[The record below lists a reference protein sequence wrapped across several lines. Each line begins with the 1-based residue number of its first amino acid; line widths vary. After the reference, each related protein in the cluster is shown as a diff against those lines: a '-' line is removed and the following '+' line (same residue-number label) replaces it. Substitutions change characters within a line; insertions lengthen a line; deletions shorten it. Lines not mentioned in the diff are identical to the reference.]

1 MVSGTGVHCDDGPTP
16 QRILNSCHPGRH
28 LISPMA
34 GYDSSKQKCWVV
46 ILNQVSLVL
55 YSPDSRGQLLDLK
68 PALNPSCIWGFP
80 ELWCPIV
87 GFLSSY
93 RSNMIF
99 LQFGNSCLGQVP
111 SGTIK
116 TPKAKARA
124 ALAGWWTP
132 RRASRALTNRRLQNL
147 VRS

>member
-1 MVSGTGVHCDDGPTP
+1 MVSGTGVDCDDGPTP

-34 GYDSSKQKCWVV
+34 GYETKVLGCHFESSISSS
-46 ILNQVSLVL
+46 ILSRLQSATPGLEA
-55 YSPDSRGQLLDLK
+55 SPEFILPEIL
-68 PALNPSCIWGFP
+68 WG
-80 ELWCPIV
+80 PIV

-93 RSNMIF
+93 RSNVIF
-99 LQFGNSCLGQVP
+99 LQFGNSCLGQVL

-124 ALAGWWTP
+124 ALAG
-132 RRASRALTNRRLQNL
+132 
-147 VRS
+147 